1 MPELLNFDLPEF
13 VFLDGNSPSGD
24 TLEHRTVLMHIRTAT
39 VLEVLAVDELNMFSL
54 NSDVRQHKF
63 IYTNFAGI
71 TENHLFAVH
80 FTHPAMPD
88 DEWDLLFERAEKWY
102 CEYLRWEDDNIL
114 TDEQSKWN

>member
-39 VLEVLAVDELNMFSL
+39 VLEVIAIDDLNMYSL
-54 NSDVRQHKF
+54 NSEVRQHKF
-63 IYTNFAGI
+63 TYTNFAGI
-71 TENHLFAVH
+71 KENHLFAVH
-80 FTHPAMPD
+80 FSL
-88 DEWDLLFERAEKWY
+88 DEENLEEIFARCEKWY